1 MAQHNLNQAILYL
14 EGEVANAVGWDD
26 IKAIIDPITT
36 QFSVA
41 NIAAIIAG
49 VLGVSVG
56 FVFMW
61 WGVRKLYGI
70 VLKAAKRGKGGV

>member
-1 MAQHNLNQAILYL
+1 MNGLLGFM
-14 EGEVANAVGWDD
+14 EGTITTVGFDD
-26 IKAIIDPITT
+26 IKSIIDPVTQ

-41 NIAAIIAG
+41 NIAAIIGG

-61 WGVRKLYGI
+61 WGVRKLYRM
-70 VLKAAKRGKGGV
+70 VLKATTKGKGGV

>member
-1 MAQHNLNQAILYL
+1 MAQAKLMGLMPFL
-14 EGEVANAVGWDD
+14 EGEVSTVGWDD
-26 IKAIIDPITT
+26 IKVIIDPITT
-36 QFSVA
+36 QFSVS
-41 NIAAIIAG
+41 NIALIIAG

-70 VLKAAKRGKGGV
+70 VLKAAKKGKGGV

>member
-1 MAQHNLNQAILYL
+1 MEPTTTI
-14 EGEVANAVGWDD
+14 GFSD
-26 IKAIIDPITT
+26 IESIITPIVN

-49 VLGVSVG
+49 VLGVSVA

-61 WGVRKLYGI
+61 WGVRKLYRM
-70 VLKAAKRGKGGV
+70 VLKAATKGKGGV

>member
-1 MAQHNLNQAILYL
+1 MAQAKLIGLMSFM
-14 EGEVANAVGWDD
+14 EGEVASVGWDD
-26 IKAIIDPITT
+26 IKSIINPITT

-70 VLKAAKRGKGGV
+70 VLKAAKKGKGGV

>member
-1 MAQHNLNQAILYL
+1 MNRLIAFM
-14 EGEVANAVGWDD
+14 EGTVTTIGWDD
-26 IKAIIDPITT
+26 IKAIIDPVTT

-49 VLGVSVG
+49 VLGISVT

-61 WGVRKLYGI
+61 WGVRKLYKI
-70 VLKAAKRGKGGV
+70 VLKATTRGKGGV

>member
-1 MAQHNLNQAILYL
+1 MNGILAFM
-14 EGEVANAVGWDD
+14 EGTTIGFDD
-26 IKAIIDPITT
+26 IKSIIDPVIQ

-41 NIAAIIAG
+41 NIAAVIGG

-61 WGVRKLYGI
+61 WGVRKLYRM
-70 VLKAAKRGKGGV
+70 VLKATTKGKGGV